1 MTPHDPAEVDR
12 RFQELIRVE
21 FAEEPTWTSPPAPVE
36 PAAAE
41 PAVVQRVLPF
51 NAGRVDDDDDE
62 FDLESLDD
70 VSYRDV
76 DDDPH
81 PWSVTSLLGFLLLGG
96 GLAGMLAMIF
106 GVTLG
111 APWAQ
116 LALVATIGGLGVL
129 LVQALRKPARDDD
142 GDDGARL

>member
-12 RFQELIRVE
+12 RFQELMRAE
-21 FAEEPTWTSPPAPVE
+21 FADEASWTGASAPAE

-51 NAGRVDDDDDE
+51 SAGRVDDDA
-62 FDLESLDD
+62 FDLHGPDD
-70 VSYRDV
+70 LSYRQV
-76 DDDPH
+76 GDDLR
-81 PWSVTSLLGFLLLGG
+81 PWSATSLVGFLLMGG

-116 LALVATIGGLGVL
+116 LALTATVGGLTVL
-129 LVQALRKPARDDD
+129 LVQALRAPARDGD
-142 GDDGARL
+142 DDGARL